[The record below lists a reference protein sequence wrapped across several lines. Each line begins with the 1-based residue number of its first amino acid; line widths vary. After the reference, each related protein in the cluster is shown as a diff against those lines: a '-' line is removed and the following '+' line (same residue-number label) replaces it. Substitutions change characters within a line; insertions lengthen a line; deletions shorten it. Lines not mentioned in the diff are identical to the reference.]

1 MRRGVVVWLG
11 ADGARIL
18 IVVIARKYLY
28 LLALARERH
37 FGKAAGSCHVSPST
51 LSAAIRDLEDELGVA
66 LVVRGQRFAGLTP
79 EGECVVAHAKRVVAG
94 ADDLR
99 HELGML
105 RDGLRGPLRI
115 GVIPT
120 ALAVVASL
128 TGAFA
133 DAHPTVA
140 IEVRSASTQAI
151 LNALRNFELEG
162 GVVYTHSADAPDLQY
177 CALWREQLVFVT
189 AASAPPTDEAIAWE
203 AAARQPLC
211 LLSRDM
217 QNRQTIDRVFES
229 LECTPHVGLETN
241 SILGLLAHV
250 RTGRWS
256 TILPRSVLGL
266 VGAKSA
272 LRELPLVKPAVAWE
286 TGLVTLRR
294 DPASPLVDALL
305 AAARTFADPFGKS
318 E

>member
-1 MRRGVVVWLG
+1 MACSGVWRGD
-11 ADGARIL
+11 DGARIL
-18 IVVIARKYLY
+18 IVVIARKYRY

-37 FGKAAGSCHVSPST
+37 FGKAAESCHVSPST

-66 LVVRGQRFAGLTP
+66 LVVRGQRFAGLTA
-79 EGECVVAHAKRVVAG
+79 EGECVVSHAKRIAAG

-128 TGAFA
+128 TEAFA
-133 DAHPTVA
+133 DAHPAVA

-151 LNALRNFELEG
+151 LTQLRNFELEA
-162 GVVYTHSADAPDLQY
+162 GVVYAQSCDAADLQY
-177 CALWREQLVFVT
+177 LSLWREQLVFLC
-189 AASAPPTDEAIAWE
+189 AASTPAAGDDIEWA

-217 QNRQTIDRVFES
+217 QNRQTIDRVFDS

-241 SILGLLAHV
+241 SILSLLAHV

-256 TILPRSVLGL
+256 TILPRSVLKL
-266 VGAKSA
+266 VGAQAA
-272 LRELPLVKPAVAWE
+272 LRVLPLVKPAVAWE

-294 DPASPLVDALL
+294 EPNSPLVDAVL
-305 AAARTFADPFGKS
+305 ATARTFSAAFGKS

>member
-1 MRRGVVVWLG
+1 M
-11 ADGARIL
+11 
-18 IVVIARKYLY
+18 IARKYLY

-37 FGKAAGSCHVSPST
+37 FGKAAESCHVSPST

-66 LVVRGQRFAGLTP
+66 LVVRGQRFAGLTA
-79 EGECVVAHAKRVVAG
+79 EGECVVAHAKRIAAG

-105 RDGLRGPLRI
+105 RDGLRGPLRL

-120 ALAVVASL
+120 ALPVVASL

-133 DAHPTVA
+133 DAHPAVA
-140 IEVRSASTQAI
+140 IEVGSASTQTI
-151 LNALRNFELEG
+151 LNALRNFELEAG
-162 GVVYTHSADAPDLQY
+162 IVYAHSADAPDLKY
-177 CALWREQLVFVT
+177 CPLWREQLVFLT
-189 AASAPPTDEAIAWE
+189 TSGAASRDEAITWE

-241 SILGLLAHV
+241 SILSLLAHV
-250 RTGRWS
+250 RTGRWA

-266 VGAKSA
+266 VGDPSGMSA
-272 LRELPLVKPAVAWE
+272 RPLVKPAVAWE

-294 DPASPLVDALL
+294 EPSSPLVEAVLV
-305 AAARTFADPFGKS
+305 AARTLPASFGKS

>member
-1 MRRGVVVWLG
+1 M
-11 ADGARIL
+11 
-18 IVVIARKYLY
+18 IARKYLY

-37 FGKAAGSCHVSPST
+37 FGKAAESCHVSPST
-51 LSAAIRDLEDELGVA
+51 LSAAIRDLEEELGVA
-66 LVVRGQRFAGLTP
+66 LVVRGQRFAGLTA
-79 EGECVVAHAKRVVAG
+79 EGECVVAHAKRVAAG

-120 ALAVVASL
+120 ALPVVASL

-133 DAHPTVA
+133 DAHPAVA
-140 IEVRSASTQAI
+140 IEVRSASTRAI
-151 LNALRNFELEG
+151 LNALRNFELEA
-162 GVVYTHSADAPDLQY
+162 GVVYAHSAEAADLQY
-177 CALWREQLVFVT
+177 CALWREQMVFVT
-189 AASAPPTDEAIAWE
+189 AAATPPHDETITWD

-241 SILGLLAHV
+241 SILSLLAHV

-256 TILPRSVLGL
+256 TILPRSVLKL
-266 VGAKSA
+266 VGTSDE
-272 LRELPLVKPAVAWE
+272 LRVLPLVKPAVAWE
-286 TGLVTLRR
+286 TGLVSLKR
-294 DPASPLVDALL
+294 DPNSPLVEALL
-305 AAARTFADPFGKS
+305 DAARKLADCIPGK
-318 E
+318 

>member
-1 MRRGVVVWLG
+1 M
-11 ADGARIL
+11 
-18 IVVIARKYLY
+18 IARKYLY

-37 FGKAAGSCHVSPST
+37 FGKAAESCHVSPST

-66 LVVRGQRFAGLTP
+66 LVVRGQRFAGLTA
-79 EGECVVAHAKRVVAG
+79 EGECVVAHAKRVAAG

-120 ALAVVASL
+120 ALPVVASL

-133 DAHPTVA
+133 DAHPAVA
-140 IEVRSASTQAI
+140 IEVRSASTREI
-151 LNALRNFELEG
+151 LNALRNFEIEA
-162 GVVYTHSADAPDLQY
+162 GVVYAQSGEASDLQY
-177 CALWREQLVFVT
+177 CPLWREQLVFLT
-189 AASAPPTDEAIAWE
+189 TDAALATGETIDWTS
-203 AAARQPLC
+203 AARQPLC

-241 SILGLLAHV
+241 SILSLLAHV
-250 RTGRWS
+250 RTGRWA

-266 VGAKSA
+266 VGEPSG
-272 LRELPLVKPAVAWE
+272 LRALPLVKPAVAWE

-294 DPASPLVDALL
+294 EPNSPLVEALTVV
-305 AAARTFADPFGKS
+305 AAEGGGICTNVAVG
-318 E
+318 

>member
-1 MRRGVVVWLG
+1 MAVWRG
-11 ADGARIL
+11 ADGDRIL
-18 IVVIARKYLY
+18 TAMIARKYLY

-37 FGKAAGSCHVSPST
+37 FGKAAESCHVSPST

-66 LVVRGQRFAGLTP
+66 LVVRGQRFAGLTA
-79 EGECVVAHAKRVVAG
+79 EGECVVAHAKRVTAG

-120 ALAVVASL
+120 ALPVVASL
-128 TGAFA
+128 TEAFA
-133 DAHPTVA
+133 AAHPAVA
-140 IEVRSASTQAI
+140 IEVRSASTREI
-151 LNALRNFELEG
+151 LNALRNFEVEA
-162 GVVYTHSADAPDLQY
+162 GVVYAQSAEAPDLQY
-177 CALWREQLVFVT
+177 CPLWREQLVFLT
-189 AASAPPTDEAIAWE
+189 TDAGLAVGEIDWTT
-203 AAARQPLC
+203 AARQPLC

-241 SILGLLAHV
+241 SILSLLAHV

-266 VGAKSA
+266 IGAPSA
-272 LRELPLVKPAVAWE
+272 LRALPLVKPAVAWE

-305 AAARTFADPFGKS
+305 DAARTLPPPFGKT

>member
-1 MRRGVVVWLG
+1 M
-11 ADGARIL
+11 
-18 IVVIARKYLY
+18 IARKYLY

-37 FGKAAGSCHVSPST
+37 FGKAAESCHVSPST

-66 LVVRGQRFAGLTP
+66 LVVRGQRFAGLTA
-79 EGECVVAHAKRVVAG
+79 EGECVVAQAKRVAAG

-120 ALAVVASL
+120 ALPVVASL
-128 TGAFA
+128 TDAFA
-133 DAHPTVA
+133 DAHPAVV
-140 IEVRSASTQAI
+140 IEVRSASTREI
-151 LNALRNFELEG
+151 LNALRNFELEA
-162 GVVYTHSADAPDLQY
+162 GVVYAQSAEASDLRY
-177 CALWREQLVFVT
+177 FSLWHEQLVFVT
-189 AASAPPTDEAIAWE
+189 TDAVPAAGDAIDWAT
-203 AAARQPLC
+203 AARQPLC

-217 QNRQTIDRVFES
+217 QNRQTIDRVFDS

-241 SILGLLAHV
+241 SILSLLAHV
-250 RTGRWS
+250 RTGRWA

-266 VGAKSA
+266 VGEPSA
-272 LRELPLVKPAVAWE
+272 LRTLSLVKPSVAWE

-294 DPASPLVDALL
+294 EPNSPLVEALL
-305 AAARTFADPFGKS
+305 AAARSLPEPFGKS

>member
-1 MRRGVVVWLG
+1 M
-11 ADGARIL
+11 
-18 IVVIARKYLY
+18 IARKYLY

-37 FGKAAGSCHVSPST
+37 FGKAAESCHVSPST

-66 LVVRGQRFAGLTP
+66 LVVRGQRFAGLTA
-79 EGECVVAHAKRVVAG
+79 EGECVVAHAKRVAAG

-105 RDGLRGPLRI
+105 RDGLRGPLRV

-120 ALAVVASL
+120 ALPVVASL

-133 DAHPTVA
+133 DAHPAVA
-140 IEVRSASTQAI
+140 IEVRSASTREI
-151 LNALRNFELEG
+151 LNALRNFEFEA
-162 GVVYTHSADAPDLQY
+162 GVVYAQSGEASDLQY
-177 CALWREQLVFVT
+177 CALWREQLVFLT
-189 AASAPPTDEAIAWE
+189 TDAGPAAGDAIDWAS
-203 AAARQPLC
+203 AARQPLC

-217 QNRQTIDRVFES
+217 HNRQTIDRVFES

-241 SILGLLAHV
+241 SILSLLAHV
-250 RTGRWS
+250 RTRRWA

-266 VGAKSA
+266 VGEPSG
-272 LRELPLVKPAVAWE
+272 LRALPLVKPAVAWE

-294 DPASPLVDALL
+294 EPASPLVEALL
-305 AAARTFADPFGKS
+305 AAARTLPAPFGKS

>member
-1 MRRGVVVWLG
+1 M
-11 ADGARIL
+11 
-18 IVVIARKYLY
+18 IARKYLY

-37 FGKAAGSCHVSPST
+37 FGKAAESCHVSPST

-66 LVVRGQRFAGLTP
+66 LVVRGQRFAGLTA
-79 EGECVVAHAKRVVAG
+79 EGECVVAHAKRVAAG

-120 ALAVVASL
+120 ALPVVASL

-133 DAHPTVA
+133 DAHPAVA
-140 IEVRSASTQAI
+140 IEVRSASTREI
-151 LNALRNFELEG
+151 LNALRNFELEA
-162 GVVYTHSADAPDLQY
+162 GVVYAHSADAADLQY

-189 AASAPPTDEAIAWE
+189 TAPAPDEAIAWE

-217 QNRQTIDRVFES
+217 QNRQTIDRVLES

-241 SILGLLAHV
+241 SILSLLAHV
-250 RTGRWS
+250 RTGRWA

-266 VGAKSA
+266 VGAPSELRA
-272 LRELPLVKPAVAWE
+272 LALVKPSVAWE

-294 DPASPLVDALL
+294 EPNSPLVEALI
-305 AAARTFADPFGKS
+305 AAARTLGGS
-318 E
+318 IGNGE

>member
-1 MRRGVVVWLG
+1 M
-11 ADGARIL
+11 
-18 IVVIARKYLY
+18 IARKYLY

-37 FGKAAGSCHVSPST
+37 FGRAAESCHVSPST
-51 LSAAIRDLEDELGVA
+51 LSAAIRDLEGELGVA
-66 LVVRGQRFAGLTP
+66 LVVRGQRFAGLTA
-79 EGECVVAHAKRVVAG
+79 EGECVVAHAKRVAAG

-120 ALAVVASL
+120 ALPVVASL
-128 TGAFA
+128 TNAFA
-133 DAHPTVA
+133 DAHPAVA

-151 LNALRNFELEG
+151 LTQLRNFELEA
-162 GVVYTHSADAPDLQY
+162 GVVYSHSADAADLRY
-177 CALWREQLVFVT
+177 LPLWREQLVFVT
-189 AASAPPTDEAIAWE
+189 SACGAVEDDRLEWT

-241 SILGLLAHV
+241 SILSLLAHV

-266 VGAKSA
+266 VGAPEE
-272 LRELPLVKPAVAWE
+272 LRVLPLVKPSVAWE
-286 TGLVTLRR
+286 TGLVTLKRE
-294 DPASPLVDALL
+294 PGSPLVDALL
-305 AAARTFADPFGKS
+305 AAAGTISPVFGKS